1 MTMKIFSTFSG
12 IGGFEIGI
20 QNAYIRRLQQSDTE
34 TEQGSDNAKDKLLK
48 WQQPDC
54 IGYSEI
60 DKYAIKVYEKQFK
73 GVPNY
78 GDITKINAEEL
89 PDFDC
94 LVGGVPCQAW
104 SIAGKRGGFS
114 DDRGNMWW
122 HFIRILEAKKP
133 TFFVAE
139 NVKGLLTHD
148 KGESF
153 RILCEAF
160 CAAGYVIDFELL
172 NSKNFGVPQNRERVY
187 LIGIR
192 EDAINPEYVI

>member
-1 MTMKIFSTFSG
+1 M
-12 IGGFEIGI
+12 
-20 QNAYIRRLQQSDTE
+20 
-34 TEQGSDNAKDKLLK
+34 
-48 WQQPDC
+48 
-54 IGYSEI
+54 
-60 DKYAIKVYEKQFK
+60 
-73 GVPNY
+73 
-78 GDITKINAEEL
+78 
-89 PDFDC
+89 
-94 LVGGVPCQAW
+94 
-104 SIAGKRGGFS
+104 
-114 DDRGNMWW
+114 
-122 HFIRILEAKKP
+122 EAKKP
-133 TFFVAE
+133 TYFVAE